1 MRCNRPI
8 KQLYDGKNMSAWQQQ
23 KNIGRRRV
31 GELATKSGVIHTP
44 FFMPDATRAAVRGV
58 TSDELEMSGTA
69 ALVVNTYH
77 LMLQPGVDIIRKA
90 GGPARNAT
98 HSVAGGGIHAFM
110 RWNRPILSDSGGY
123 QIYSLIHKNPQMG
136 RITEEGAEFRS
147 VLDGTKHLLTPE
159 RAIQVQFDLGVDMM
173 VVLDD
178 PRPNS
183 APPAEIAEAMERTVR
198 WAKRCKAEYEKQI
211 VSRGLTEKMRPLL
224 FSVVQ
229 GGMFRELRKRCAE
242 GLIEIGF
249 DGYGFGGRHIDEEGN
264 FLEDIVGYTASLI
277 PEDSMRFALG
287 VGTPDDIVRCHALG
301 WDMFDCVIPTR
312 EGRHG
317 RLFVW
322 KKSGVIST
330 EAERSELLSTVRDPC
345 ATAKAYGDTRS
356 TNAEDDEASF
366 YSTINIQNEQFKED
380 FASVDPAC
388 DCELCTKYTRAYLK
402 HLFKVGEP
410 LAGRLASL
418 HNLCFYAKLM
428 EKLRN

>member
-264 FLEDIVGYTASLI
+264 FLEDIIGYTASLI
-277 PEDSMRFALG
+277 PEGSMRFALG
-287 VGTPDDIVRCHALG
+287 VGTPEDIVRCHVLG

-317 RLFVW
+317 RLFIW
-322 KKSGVIST
+322 NEQSEFPISNFQFPNKSQVSISNDQK
-330 EAERSELLSTVRDPC
+330 ESLE
-345 ATAKAYGDTRS
+345 K
-356 TNAEDDEASF
+356 SF
-366 YSTINIQNEQFKED
+366 YKTINISNEQFKED
-380 FASVDPAC
+380 FTSVDPTC